1 MNKILLIISREY
13 LTRVRKKSFIIMTL
27 LSPLLFA
34 AMIVVPTWLNSQED
48 TKEKVIAIEDH
59 TGLYANTFEDSKYIK
74 YESLTSSGSIEKQKI
89 IRNGYDALLVIN
101 NDLLQKPSDIQ
112 LYSDGQITMDIQDN
126 INHQLNTYLKDQK
139 LKSFQIEGLNEKIKE
154 INGFHVN
161 IQTIRLDK
169 DGEEKE
175 GNAVLAMIIGMV
187 SALMIYMFMLMYGTQ
202 VMKGVIEEKSSR
214 IVEVIISSVKPF
226 QLMMG
231 KIIGIGLVALTQFL
245 LWIILTLGVTGITQ
259 GIARSNDKG
268 TQPKEISITQHIED
282 GQNHIIE
289 DSTNNSKPD
298 DTMSKVMDLI
308 FDARMLTTVAF
319 FIFYFIG
326 GYLVYSA
333 LFAAIGSAIDN
344 ETETQQFVMPIL
356 IPLILSIYV
365 AMAVFK
371 NPHGDIAFWFSMIP
385 LTSPVVM
392 MSRLPFDVPTWE
404 LLLSMFILTASFVFL
419 TWFAGRVYRT
429 GILMYGKKVNYKEIW
444 KWFIQSGK

>member
-59 TGLYANTFEDSKYIK
+59 TGLYTNTFEDSRYIK
-74 YESLTSSGSIEKQKI
+74 YELLTLSDSIEKQKI
-89 IRNGYDALLVIN
+89 IKNGYDALLVIN

-139 LKSFQIEGLNEKIKE
+139 LESFQIEGLNEKIKE

-175 GNAVLAMIIGMV
+175 SNAVLAMIIGMV

-259 GIARSNDKG
+259 GIASSNNKG

-282 GQNHIIE
+282 GQNQITE
-289 DSTNNSKPD
+289 DSTHNSKSD
-298 DTMSKVMDLI
+298 DTISKVMDLI